1 MSRLVRPPE
10 ADPAPQDPPL
20 RRVRPGAELLLVLG
34 VSLGASAVYAAVQ
47 LADALSRGPLSG
59 QTATLNPSR
68 SDRAVFDLIYQLLGI
83 GFDLVPVLLAL
94 YLLAAPGAPAL
105 RRIGLDG
112 SRPARDLGGGLL
124 LALVIG
130 VPGLGLYLAAVHLGL
145 DVKITASGLDPH
157 WYAIPVLVLSALRAA
172 LQEEV
177 IVVGFLFAKL
187 DDLRWRPW
195 AVLTASALLRGS
207 YHLYQGFGGFVG
219 NAVMGIV
226 FGLVYRRSGRVAPLV
241 VAHFLLDFVSFVG
254 YDLLKS
260 LAPSLLP

>member
-1 MSRLVRPPE
+1 VKRLEEAGTADGVTPENRLRP
-10 ADPAPQDPPL
+10 
-20 RRVRPGAELLLVLG
+20 VRPGAELLLVLG
-34 VSLGASAVYAAVQ
+34 VSLGASAVYAVVQ
-47 LADALSRGPLSG
+47 LADALSRGPLRA
-59 QTATLNPSR
+59 QTTTLNPTQ

-105 RRIGLDG
+105 RRIGLDLR
-112 SRPARDLGGGLL
+112 RPASDLGGGLL

-130 VPGLGLYLAAVHLGL
+130 VPGLGLYLAAVALGL
-145 DVKITASGLDPH
+145 DMKVAASGLDPH

-195 AVLTASALLRGS
+195 AVIAAGALLRGS

-219 NAVMGIV
+219 NAVMGVV
-226 FGLVYRRSGRVAPLV
+226 FGLVYRRTGRVAPLV

-260 LAPSLLP
+260 LAPHLLP

>member
-1 MSRLVRPPE
+1 MSRLDDVPTAGSATAE
-10 ADPAPQDPPL
+10 TPL
-20 RRVRPGAELLLVLG
+20 RHARPGAELLLVLG
-34 VSLGASAVYAAVQ
+34 VSLGASAVYSVVQ

-59 QTATLNPSR
+59 QTTTLNPSR

-112 SRPARDLGGGLL
+112 RRPAADLGGGVL

-145 DVKITASGLDPH
+145 DVKVAASGLDPH

-177 IVVGFLFAKL
+177 IVVGFVFAKL
-187 DDLRWRPW
+187 DELRWRPW
-195 AVLTASALLRGS
+195 AVLLASALLRGS

-219 NAVMGIV
+219 NAVMGVV
-226 FGLVYRRSGRVAPLV
+226 FGLVYRRYGRVAPLV

-260 LAPSLLP
+260 LAPHLLP

>member
-1 MSRLVRPPE
+1 VSRLE
-10 ADPAPQDPPL
+10 DSPAAGTASPAASV

-34 VSLGASAVYAAVQ
+34 VSLGASAVYAIVQ
-47 LADALSRGPLSG
+47 LADAMTRGPLSA
-59 QTATLNPSR
+59 QTTTLNPKLN
-68 SDRAVFDLIYQLLGI
+68 DRAVFDLIYQLLGI

-94 YLLAAPGAPAL
+94 YLLAAPGMPAL

-112 SRPARDLGGGLL
+112 RRPGADLGGGVL
-124 LALVIG
+124 LALAIG

-145 DVKITASGLDPH
+145 DVKVAASGLDPH

-177 IVVGFLFAKL
+177 IVVGFLFARL
-187 DDLRWRPW
+187 DDLRWKPW
-195 AVLTASALLRGS
+195 AVLVASALLRGS
-207 YHLYQGFGGFVG
+207 YHLYQGFGGFIG

-226 FGLVYRRSGRVAPLV
+226 FGLVYRRFGRVAPLV

-254 YDLLKS
+254 YDLLRS
-260 LAPSLLP
+260 IAPHLLP